1 MAYQI
6 VSWKLLR
13 FGLTDFYRDVIP
25 FVAIT
30 MAVFFVVSLLLKPVD
45 NIYILLVLK
54 IVLSAF
60 LYVAALKLLRVVIL
74 EEVVMYFTTK
84 FLTRRKN

>member
-1 MAYQI
+1 
-6 VSWKLLR
+6 
-13 FGLTDFYRDVIP
+13 LTDFYRDVIP